1 MEFYN
6 LHTSLREVGESLSNR
21 LKSLVPVSTGRLKN
35 SISYRVNKNE
45 LEIVA
50 EDYFNYLDK
59 GVNGTEVNYGSL
71 YSFRTKMPPTSA
83 FRAPTLSDRFAI
95 ATSIY
100 KKGIKPHNF
109 TKNLDTQDNKIVEGF
124 GEDIETS
131 FKKSLDVN

>member
-50 EDYFNYLDK
+50 EDYFKYLDK

-71 YSFRTKMPPTSA
+71 YSFRTKMPPTSV
-83 FRAPTLSDRFAI
+83 PTLSDKFAI
-95 ATSIY
+95 ATSIF

-109 TKNLDTQDNKIVEGF
+109 TKNLDTQDDKIVDGLS
-124 GEDIETS
+124 EDIKTS
-131 FKKSLDVN
+131 FKKSLDAN